1 MSLLMITAVCCRESN
16 CNKTNYN
23 TDVTGASNYNR
34 AVTDSELNSVKVP
47 WHQVVT
53 VLMEIVSDGCCHR
66 NQLIQS
72 SPSHVSAL

>member
-1 MSLLMITAVCCRESN
+1 MSLLMITAMCCRESN
-16 CNKTNYN
+16 CDKTNYN
-23 TDVTGASNYNR
+23 TDVSNNNR
-34 AVTDSELNSVKVP
+34 TTATDSELNSVKVP

-53 VLMEIVSDGCCHR
+53 VLMEIVSVGCYHR